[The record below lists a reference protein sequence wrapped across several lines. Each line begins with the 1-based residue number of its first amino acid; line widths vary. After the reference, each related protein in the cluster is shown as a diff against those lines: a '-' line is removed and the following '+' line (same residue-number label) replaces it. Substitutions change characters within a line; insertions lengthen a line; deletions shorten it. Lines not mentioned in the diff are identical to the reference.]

1 MVADKKDGQNYQNKI
16 QPKRN
21 QKKKKKTLT
30 CHQRFLLNADN

>member
-21 QKKKKKTLT
+21 QKKKLT
-30 CHQRFLLNADN
+30 CHQRFLLNAEN

>member
-21 QKKKKKTLT
+21 QKKKKTLT